1 VEMKVSKIT
10 VCGGG
15 NGAQT
20 LAPTAARN
28 LGCPVDVYAPFADE
42 AERLRAGIAAHGGI
56 EVTGSVQGKAHPRRV
71 SADPAEVIPGSNV
84 VVLVVPAF
92 AHESTLRQIVPFL
105 DEGAWVGAMPAR
117 GGFDYCAAQILAE
130 YNRDDVG
137 LFGLQTLP
145 WACRIREYGQV
156 VHVLGVKN
164 VVDAASRPAASPKW
178 VSSSFNSKLR
188 TRNSKLPMRGGGQV
202 ALFPNKFGTPV
213 RPLLERMLGL
223 SIGAAANMLA
233 LTLANTG
240 QLIHPG
246 IMYDLFANWDG
257 KPFRAEDAP
266 LFYQGLSEEGA
277 RTLAGLS
284 DDVQAICARLE
295 PTLDL
300 SAVRPLKT
308 WLLRSYGDAVADPTS
323 LHSAFLTN
331 RAYVGLKAPVR
342 EVSPGQ
348 FAPDFHARYLAE
360 DVPFGLAVSRA
371 IARLA
376 GVETPTLDR
385 VIAWAGAQLGKD
397 YLGRD
402 VAEARIPQKYGLE
415 SLEQLVDFAAEV

>member
-1 VEMKVSKIT
+1 MRLRKIT

-20 LAPTAARN
+20 LAPIAAHN
-28 LGCPVDVYAPFADE
+28 LGCPVDIYAPFADE
-42 AERLRAGIAAHGGI
+42 AERLRAGVAAHGGL
-56 EVTGSVQGKAHPRRV
+56 EVTGVVQVKAQPRRI
-71 SADPAEVIPGSNV
+71 SANPAEVITGSDV
-84 VVLVVPAF
+84 VALVLPAF
-92 AHESTLRQIVPFL
+92 AHEGALRQIVPFL

-117 GGFDYCAAQILAE
+117 GGFDYCAAQILAKHG
-130 YNRDDVG
+130 RDDVG

-164 VVDAASRPAASPKW
+164 VVDAASRPAAPPLSSPTPALSAASLT
-178 VSSSFNSKLR
+178 VEGL
-188 TRNSKLPMRGGGQV
+188 GGMKGGEQ
-202 ALFPNKFGTPV
+202 AAPFPNKFGTPL
-213 RPLLERMLGL
+213 RPLLERMLGVP
-223 SIGAAANMLA
+223 IGAAANMLA

-246 IMYDLFANWDG
+246 IMYDLFADWDG
-257 KPFRAEDAP
+257 KPFRADDVP

-277 RTLAGLS
+277 QTLAGLS
-284 DDVQAICARLE
+284 DDVQAIRARLE
-295 PTLDL
+295 PALDL
-300 SAVRPLKT
+300 SAVRPLKA
-308 WLLRSYGDAVADPTS
+308 WLLRSYGDAIADTS
-323 LHSAFLTN
+323 SLRSAFVTN
-331 RAYVGLKAPVR
+331 RAYAGLKAPVR

-348 FAPDFHARYLAE
+348 FAPDFRARYLAE

-371 IARLA
+371 IASLA
-376 GVETPTLDR
+376 GVETPTMDE

-402 VAEARIPQKYGLE
+402 AGEARIPQRYGLG
-415 SLEQLVDFAAEV
+415 SVEQLIEFVARG

>member
-1 VEMKVSKIT
+1 MKVRKIT
-10 VCGGG
+10 ICGGG

-20 LAPTAARN
+20 LVPIAARN
-28 LGCPVDVYAPFADE
+28 LGCPVDIYAPFADE
-42 AERLRAGIAAHGGI
+42 AERLRVGIAAHGGI
-56 EVTGSVQGKAHPRRV
+56 EVTGAVQGKARPRRV
-71 SADPAEVIPGSNV
+71 SADAAEVIPGSNV

-117 GGFDYCAAQILAE
+117 GGFDYCAAQVLDE
-130 YNRDDVG
+130 HNRDDVE

-145 WACRIREYGQV
+145 WACRIHQYGQV

-164 VVDAASRPAASPKW
+164 IVDIATRPAAPPLSPPT
-178 VSSSFNSKLR
+178 L
-188 TRNSKLPMRGGGQV
+188 GGMKGGEQM
-202 ALFPNKFGTPV
+202 A
-213 RPLLERMLGL
+213 PLLERMLGL
-223 SIGAAANMLA
+223 PIGAAANMLA

-246 IMYDLFANWDG
+246 IMYDLFANWDD

-277 RTLAGLS
+277 QTLAGLS

-295 PTLDL
+295 PALDL
-300 SAVRPLKT
+300 SAVRPLKA
-308 WLLRSYGDAVADPTS
+308 WLLRSYGNAVADPTS
-323 LHSAFLTN
+323 LHSAFVTN
-331 RAYVGLKAPVR
+331 RAYAGLKAPMR

-371 IARLA
+371 IASLA
-376 GVETPTLDR
+376 GVETPTLDE

-415 SLEQLVDFAAEV
+415 SLEHLVDFAAEV